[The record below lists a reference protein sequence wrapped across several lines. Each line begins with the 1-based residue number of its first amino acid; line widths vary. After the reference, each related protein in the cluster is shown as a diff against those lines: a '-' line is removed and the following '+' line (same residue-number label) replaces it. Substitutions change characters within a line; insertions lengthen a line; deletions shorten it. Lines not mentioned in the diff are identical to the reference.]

1 MKMDNVLLGEF
12 IGTAVFLA
20 FGCGVVANVSLKESK
35 GLGGGPIVVYTGW
48 AMGVIMGVTV
58 SLAIGN
64 TGDLNCAVTLYKLLM
79 GIYTVPMAINIMIAQ
94 ILGGVLAGALVWLA
108 YLPHWKATEDK
119 TTKLGVF
126 STIPAIRNYSANALC
141 EGLVSVLLFLVFFSM
156 GSKFVSG
163 PDGFPAGFGTYM
175 VGLAVWAVGLSFC
188 GPTGYALNPAR
199 DLGPR
204 IAHAILPIAGKG
216 SSDWSYSWVPVVAP
230 MVGAVV
236 AFALAKLFA
245 II

>member
-12 IGTAVFLA
+12 IGTAVLIA

-35 GLGGGPIVVYTGW
+35 GLGGGAIVVYTGW
-48 AMGVIMGVTV
+48 AMAVVMGV
-58 SLAIGN
+58 SCGLAIGN
-64 TGDLNCAVTLYKLLM
+64 TGDLNTAVTFFKLLM
-79 GIYTVPMAINIMIAQ
+79 GVYSVPVAINIMVAQ
-94 ILGGVLAGALVWLA
+94 LLGAIVGAALVWLA
-108 YLPHWKATEDK
+108 YLPHWKATEDQ

-126 STIPAIRNYSANALC
+126 STIPAIRSYGANALC
-141 EGLVSVLLFLVFFSM
+141 EFIASTFLFFIFISF

-163 PDGFPAGFGTYM
+163 PTGFQPGMGTYM
-175 VGLAVWAVGLSFC
+175 AGLAVWAVGLSFC
-188 GPTGYALNPAR
+188 GPTGYAVNPAR

-216 SSDWSYSWVPVVAP
+216 SSDWGYSWVPVVAP
-230 MVGAVV
+230 MAGAVAAV
-236 AFALAKLFA
+236 VLAKLFA

>member
-1 MKMDNVLLGEF
+1 MDNVLLGEF

-35 GLGGGPIVVYTGW
+35 GFGGGPIVVYTGW
-48 AMGVIMGVTV
+48 AMGVILGVTC

-64 TGDLNCAVTLYKLLM
+64 TGDLNCAVTFYKLLM
-79 GIYTVPMAINIMIAQ
+79 GIYTVPMAIAIMIAQ
-94 ILGGVLAGALVWLA
+94 VLGGILGGALVWLS

-119 TTKLGVF
+119 IAKLGVF
-126 STIPAIRNYSANALC
+126 CTIPAIRSYGANFLC
-141 EGLVSVLLFLVFFSM
+141 EGIVSTLLFLVFFSF

-204 IAHAILPIAGKG
+204 LAHAIFPIAGKG
-216 SSDWSYSWVPVVAP
+216 GSDWSYAWIPVVAP
-230 MVGAVV
+230 MAGA
-236 AFALAKLFA
+236 AAALGLAKLFA

>member
-1 MKMDNVLLGEF
+1 MSSLLWGEF

-35 GLGGGPIVVYTGW
+35 GFGGGPIVIYTGW
-48 AMGVIMGVTV
+48 AMGVIMGVTC

-64 TGDLNCAVTLYKLLM
+64 TGDLNCAVTFYKLLM

-94 ILGGVLAGALVWLA
+94 VLGGILGGALVWLA
-108 YLPHWKATEDK
+108 YLPHWKVTQDRTA
-119 TTKLGVF
+119 KLGVF
-126 STIPAIRNYSANALC
+126 CTIPAIRSYGANALC
-141 EGLVSVLLFLVFFSM
+141 EGIASALLFLVFFSL

-163 PDGFPAGFGTYM
+163 PDGFPAGFTTYM
-175 VGLAVWAVGLSFC
+175 IGLAVWAVGLSFC

-216 SSDWSYSWVPVVAP
+216 RSDWSYSWVPIVAP
-230 MVGAVV
+230 MAGAFI
-236 AFALAKLFA
+236 AYILAGFFDM
-245 II
+245 I